1 MKAGFWVVAVY
12 ADRVLWFNDIEWDFN
27 VSTFKSH
34 GEIPE
39 NGCWCNDDPLQSPLP
54 NLMREPH

>member
-27 VSTFKSH
+27 VSTFKATAKFRKT
-34 GEIPE
+34 GTGATTIRF
-39 NGCWCNDDPLQSPLP
+39 NGRYPI
-54 NLMREPH
+54 